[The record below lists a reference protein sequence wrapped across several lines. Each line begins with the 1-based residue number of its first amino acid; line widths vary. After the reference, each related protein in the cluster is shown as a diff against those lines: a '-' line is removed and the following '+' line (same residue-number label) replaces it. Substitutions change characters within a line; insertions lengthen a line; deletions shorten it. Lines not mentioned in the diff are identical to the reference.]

1 VWNPRLKSANLHWL
15 NPSQSPRTV
24 WQFGP
29 FFAWCNPYKL
39 VPLVINWFIIPS
51 YPIHRQLIDIIR
63 INPSDGISNKPISPT
78 RLFVPGHPGV
88 CRLRRSNSLSSCLWE
103 MDLVMVRRLFA
114 RALDVIRL
122 YWCIMSNWLSLSCN
136 WLCISIYLC
145 NFMYVYIYIVHMI
158 LQSCSKIW
166 FTKNWLQ
173 TIWGFQSRA
182 PQAVS
187 NLASTRHLSV
197 WAQERCGRPSGSQ
210 KPWAMEGTIPWN
222 DDFMPWNDDLLGLSI

>member
-1 VWNPRLKSANLHWL
+1 MRD
-15 NPSQSPRTV
+15 
-24 WQFGP
+24 GP
-29 FFAWCNPYKL
+29 GHGQAFVCKGAWCNTTL
-39 VPLVINWFIIPS
+39 L
-51 YPIHRQLIDIIR
+51 IH
-63 INPSDGISNKPISPT
+63 
-78 RLFVPGHPGV
+78 
-88 CRLRRSNSLSSCLWE
+88 
-103 MDLVMVRRLFA
+103 
-114 RALDVIRL
+114 
-122 YWCIMSNWLSLSCN
+122 SNWLSLSCN
-136 WLCISIYLC
+136 WLCIYIYLC
-145 NFMYVYIYIVHMI
+145 NFMYNIYMYIYILHMI

-222 DDFMPWNDDLLGLSI
+222 DDFMPWNDDFMENKWWFIGIIHLTCHFGQWNLPQKWGWRTVRVWTWKWFRGYDRVWHPIFI